1 MPVLRLLCSVQC
13 LGRGCGDGEAW
24 VSEVLHYLKSV
35 VANRDVWGDADVLA
49 TDVGLL
55 ETDGE
60 TKIATSLC
68 EGAAESL

>member
-1 MPVLRLLCSVQC
+1 MI
-13 LGRGCGDGEAW
+13 
-24 VSEVLHYLKSV
+24 EVLHYLKSV
-35 VANRDVWGDADVLA
+35 VADGDAWGDADVLA

-68 EGAAESL
+68 EGAGESL